1 MRSVFRLL
9 FAAEWFGLVAALAF
23 GAAALFL
30 TSRAFL
36 SEFNIYVALRSLCV
50 PLLVAYAQ
58 MVALGVGQ
66 MNFSV
71 GGLGGLVAVSF
82 GGMMEVLG
90 LPVFVALPLALA
102 LGALCGWV
110 NGFFTVWTGISS
122 FVVTL
127 STGAVFGG
135 LDLGLTKAVPF
146 YRVPPD
152 VLAFGTGHISAFP
165 FLLIV
170 PAFASG
176 LLALL
181 FARTVP
187 GRQMLAVG
195 GNPRAAALSA
205 IATGQIVVATQMLS
219 GTLVAAAAVVAV
231 AQLGSAQPTIGADW
245 LPISFAAPILGGA
258 SLTGGHVSVLGTLL
272 AVMLIAIIE
281 NGTVLLGVD
290 QYWVQFV
297 LGSMIIAAV
306 GLNRW
311 RAAAAGDP

>member
-165 FLLIV
+165 LLLIV

-205 IATGQIVVATQMLS
+205 IATGRIVVATQMLS

>member
-9 FAAEWFGLVAALAF
+9 FAAEWLGLAAALAF

-36 SEFNIYVALRSLCV
+36 TEFNIYVALRSLCV

-90 LPVFVALPLALA
+90 LPVFIALPLALA
-102 LGALCGWV
+102 LGAFCGWV
-110 NGFFTVWTGISS
+110 NGLFTVWTGISS

-127 STGAVFGG
+127 ATGAVFGG
-135 LDLGLTKAVPF
+135 LNLGLTKAVPF
-146 YRVPPD
+146 YRLPPD

-170 PAFASG
+170 PAFATG
-176 LLALL
+176 FLALL

-205 IATGQIVVATQMLS
+205 IATGRIVVATQMLS
-219 GTLVAAAAVVAV
+219 GALVAAAAVLAV
-231 AQLGSAQPTIGADW
+231 AQLGSAQPTIGTDW
-245 LPISFAAPILGGA
+245 LLISFAAPILGGA
-258 SLTGGHVSVLGTLL
+258 SLTGGHISVLGTLL

-311 RAAAAGDP
+311 RAVAAGDP

>member
-146 YRVPPD
+146 YRMPPD

>member
-205 IATGQIVVATQMLS
+205 IATGRIVVATQMLS